1 MNEYPNTLVIKENKN
16 TINDM
21 KAKAAKK
28 EQFYSKIY
36 KIGKDLSS
44 TSTPILIGSLL
55 SPFDFEGPLIEIV
68 SAVTLGIG
76 LIMKSVGKTGLEE
89 SKAILTNGSSTY
101 SKASKLMTE
110 EEEIRLSN
118 LIETIKANKKE
129 KATRQSL

>member
-1 MNEYPNTLVIKENKN
+1 MNEYPNTLVIKEKKS

-44 TSTPILIGSLL
+44 TSTPILVGSLL
-55 SPFDFEGPLIEIV
+55 SPFDFEGPLIEMV
-68 SAVTLGIG
+68 SAVTLSIG
-76 LIMKSVGKTGLEE
+76 LMMKPIGKNGLEE
-89 SKAILTNGSSTY
+89 SKAVLTNGGSTY
-101 SKASKLMTE
+101 SKTSNLMTE
-110 EEEIRLSN
+110 DEEKRLSN

-129 KATRQSL
+129 KTSHSL

>member
-36 KIGKDLSS
+36 KVGKNLSS
-44 TSTPILIGSLL
+44 ASTPILIGSLL

-101 SKASKLMTE
+101 SKASNLMTE
-110 EEEIRLSN
+110 EEETRLSN

-129 KATRQSL
+129 KATSQSL

>member
-36 KIGKDLSS
+36 KIGKDLS
-44 TSTPILIGSLL
+44 TPILIGSLL

-68 SAVTLGIG
+68 SAVTLGVG

-89 SKAILTNGSSTY
+89 SKAVLTNGSSTY

-110 EEEIRLSN
+110 DEEIRLSN
-118 LIETIKANKKE
+118 LVETIKANKKE
-129 KATRQSL
+129 KTTSHSL